1 MAGLDD
7 FALPEG
13 EKLWAE
19 ASKPD
24 PMPSLRKLVIKG
36 IDKAISRLD
45 KPRPMQSDW
54 FTKLGNMA
62 TLTVQVEGKPIS
74 FYNGTPGMIV
84 KLENAKPAYE
94 AVKVLI
100 DRGDLDE
107 QIKAASTGAPAQAET
122 APTRSG
128 GRGKP
133 RGPMSQE
140 TKDKI
145 SAARKAKSAS
155 K

>member
-24 PMPSLRKLVIKG
+24 PMPGLRKTVIKG

-45 KPRPMQSDW
+45 KPRAMSSDW
-54 FTKLGNMA
+54 FTKLGDMA
-62 TLTVQVEGKPIS
+62 TLTVQVEGKPIN
-74 FYNGTPGMIV
+74 FYKGTPGMIV
-84 KLENAKPAYE
+84 KLESAKPAYE
-94 AVKVLI
+94 AVKKMI
-100 DRGDLDE
+100 EAGELDE
-107 QIKAASTGAPAQAET
+107 QIKAASTGAPAAVA

-133 RGPMSQE
+133 RGPMSEE
-140 TKDKI
+140 TKRKI
-145 SAARKAKSAS
+145 SEARKAKSAA